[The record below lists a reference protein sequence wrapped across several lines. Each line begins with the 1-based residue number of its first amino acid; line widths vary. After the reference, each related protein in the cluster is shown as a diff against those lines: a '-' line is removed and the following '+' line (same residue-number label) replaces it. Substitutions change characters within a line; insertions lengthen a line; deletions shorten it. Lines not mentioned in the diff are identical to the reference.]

1 MCIRDRY
8 KDPIFKLKNNEWIS
22 KVCYIERGIRQG
34 CTISSMIFLFVTEIL
49 LIKIMSNQE
58 IEGFTTP
65 MMSTDIKI
73 LQHADDATFI
83 LRNENH

>member
-1 MCIRDRY
+1 
-8 KDPIFKLKNNEWIS
+8 
-22 KVCYIERGIRQG
+22 
-34 CTISSMIFLFVTEIL
+34 MIFLFVTEIL